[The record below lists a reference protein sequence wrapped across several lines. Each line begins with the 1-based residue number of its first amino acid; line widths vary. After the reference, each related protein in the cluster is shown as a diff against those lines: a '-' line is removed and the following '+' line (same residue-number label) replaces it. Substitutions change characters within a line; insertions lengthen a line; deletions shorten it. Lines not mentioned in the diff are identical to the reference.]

1 MQGSNKGYAAV
12 AEGPKAPAMLRCIV
26 SVLLTVAAA
35 AGTAARHLPFLQSC
49 CKRRRNNNSSSSSS
63 WAAAANAAAA
73 DIEGGVPPPR
83 ELQGTSKSAQKMVL
97 VSFFGSEE
105 FAAEGKGP
113 RCGALQHRAGPQLLC
128 WMSALG
134 GEDGPEIEKGDV
146 VCAFAGESLRYL
158 GMLREK
164 GYKPLIAS
172 RSII

>member
-12 AEGPKAPAMLRCIV
+12 AEGPKAPAMLRCII

-49 CKRRRNNNSSSSSS
+49 CKRRRSSSSSSSSSSS

-83 ELQGTSKSAQKMVL
+83 ELQGTNKSAQKMVL

-105 FAAEGKGP
+105 FAAAGKGP
-113 RCGALQHRAGPQLLC
+113 RCGALQRGAGPQLLC
-128 WMSALG
+128 APLL
-134 GEDGPEIEKGDV
+134 ER
-146 VCAFAGESLRYL
+146 VCGTWEC
-158 GMLREK
+158 
-164 GYKPLIAS
+164 
-172 RSII
+172 